1 MANKWAYDAVGATA
15 SAGIQEDEEPP
26 SSSRSILKKSLKS
39 SKPDIKAVAT
49 AGGTAKGGSI
59 GGLIASKLTD
69 VIIPDEDEEE
79 KPSKIKP
86 TQKLINKQVKKV
98 NHQKKLKEE
107 KSKMNVDVVPDVN
120 EPMDTTAIPTAEK
133 RKPLSVRQ
141 SKAKRQKPK
150 PPGQEKREF
159 QEDPSTTTKPPK
171 ARRVRGK
178 QPQPQALGATINIPK
193 DNKTPNV
200 GEAETAQEETGA
212 SSLSKAP
219 VRKPTMNRAI
229 SPSKVGIQVTREKF
243 EEMNNS
249 KSIDTGD
256 YQRFQ
261 EVYGKWKSSK
271 GEGKKQHLKEA
282 KELYKSIIYPK
293 LKSI

>member
-1 MANKWAYDAVGATA
+1 
-15 SAGIQEDEEPP
+15 
-26 SSSRSILKKSLKS
+26 
-39 SKPDIKAVAT
+39 
-49 AGGTAKGGSI
+49 
-59 GGLIASKLTD
+59 
-69 VIIPDEDEEE
+69 
-79 KPSKIKP
+79 
-86 TQKLINKQVKKV
+86 
-98 NHQKKLKEE
+98 
-107 KSKMNVDVVPDVN
+107 MNVDVVPDVN

-150 PPGQEKREF
+150 PPTQEKREF

-178 QPQPQALGATINIPK
+178 QPQPQALGATINIPQ

-200 GEAETAQEETGA
+200 DEAETAQEETGA
-212 SSLSKAP
+212 SSFIKS
-219 VRKPTMNRAI
+219 T
-229 SPSKVGIQVTREKF
+229 SQET
-243 EEMNNS
+243 NNEQS
-249 KSIDTGD
+249 NITKQGRNTGD

-271 GEGKKQHLKEA
+271 GEDKKQYLKEA

-293 LKSI
+293 LKSK